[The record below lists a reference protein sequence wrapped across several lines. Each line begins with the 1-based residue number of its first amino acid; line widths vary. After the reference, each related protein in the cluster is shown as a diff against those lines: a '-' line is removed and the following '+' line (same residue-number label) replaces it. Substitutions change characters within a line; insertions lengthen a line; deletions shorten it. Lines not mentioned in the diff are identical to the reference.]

1 MKAYSNVLDF
11 WLGEW
16 AGSKVSTRRDFSGF
30 LTNQEHLTCI
40 LVQDS
45 FYAQMFESGEIES

>member
-30 LTNQEHLTCI
+30 LTNQEHLTYI

-45 FYAQMFESGEIES
+45 FYTQMFESGEIES

>member
-30 LTNQEHLTCI
+30 LTNREHLTCI